1 LFGDGDAMTVSS
13 AIQRLL
19 DGQSLSSDAA
29 FAVAV
34 ELMRGDV
41 PPAQVGA
48 LLSLLRVQRET
59 ADVIFGF
66 ALALRENMQPIRVD
80 LDALVD
86 TCGTGGDGCGTFNVS
101 TVSAFV
107 AAGAGCRVAKHGN
120 RRVSSRC
127 GSADVLEALGVRV
140 DLPVQESAA
149 LLRIAGI
156 AFLFAPHYHPAL
168 RNLETVRRQLGFRTI
183 FNLVGP
189 LANPAGVKRQVVGVF
204 HRDFAQPIAE
214 VLQRLGAD
222 HALIVHGDDGTDEI
236 TTLGPTHVCELRNGA
251 IAEYD
256 IRPEQFGVERSNIG
270 QLAGGTANDNAA
282 IALQILGGERSPAR
296 DIVVLNAGAAIY
308 VAGVADSL
316 ADGVVR
322 AAQAIDDGSAMDR
335 LNQLRQYPGSGAA

>member
-1 LFGDGDAMTVSS
+1 MTVSS

-19 DGQSLSSDAA
+19 DGQTLSSDAA

-48 LLSLLRVQRET
+48 LLSLLRIQRET
-59 ADVIFGF
+59 SDVLYGF

-80 LDALVD
+80 LDSLVD
-86 TCGTGGDGCGTFNVS
+86 TCGTGGDGRGTFNVS

-140 DLPVQESAA
+140 DRSAEESAT
-149 LLRIAGI
+149 LLRTAGM
-156 AFLFAPHYHPAL
+156 AFLYAPHYHPAL

-204 HRDFAQPIAE
+204 DRNLAWPMAE
-214 VLQRLGAD
+214 VLQRLGAE
-222 HALIVHGDDGTDEI
+222 HVLVVHGHDGTDEI
-236 TTLGPTHVCELRNGA
+236 TTLGPTHVCELKNGA
-251 IAEYD
+251 IAEFD
-256 IRPEQFGVERSNIG
+256 ICPEEFGVEPSTVG
-270 QLAGGTANDNAA
+270 QLAGGTVNENAA
-282 IALQILGGERSPAR
+282 IALQILRGERFPAR
-296 DIVVLNAGAAIY
+296 DIVLLNAAAAIY

-316 ADGVVR
+316 ADGVRR
-322 AAQAIDDGSAMDR
+322 AAQSIDDGSAMEG
-335 LNQLRQYPGSGAA
+335 LTQLRQCAGSGAA